1 MINLFRPLHQWKA
14 SIYCHR
20 VADDSYNTVLTIIL
34 CFWVPN
40 LIFGF

>member
-1 MINLFRPLHQWKA
+1 MINLYPSLRQWEA

-34 CFWVPN
+34 CFWVHN
-40 LIFGF
+40 LFFGF